1 MILVARVAL
10 VDEDG
15 SLLCARHEHPDRE
28 PFWTLPGG
36 KVEPG
41 ETFAEA
47 AVRELREEAG
57 LTVELDGAILVQ
69 ERASARRVVEVI
81 FRSRSATAF
90 GPPDPGDA
98 HLRELVRHPLA
109 SLPSPFLPAAFLSL
123 VAGRQ
128 RLDDLSTLPLA
139 SYDA

>member
-10 VDEDG
+10 VDQRAC
-15 SLLCARHEHPDRE
+15 LLCARHAHPDRE

-41 ETFAEA
+41 ETFGEA
-47 AVRELREEAG
+47 AIRELREEAG
-57 LTVELDGAILVQ
+57 VTVELDGAILLQ
-69 ERASARRVVEVI
+69 EHASKPRIVEVI
-81 FRSRSATAF
+81 FRSRTAEYF
-90 GPPDPGDA
+90 APADAGDA

-123 VAGRQ
+123 TAGRD
-128 RLDDLSTLPLA
+128 RLDDLPTIPIA
-139 SYDA
+139 SYDP